1 MRPRTSG
8 HSLVGTNEGV
18 TYGDLV
24 HTAILRIL
32 YLLVDTT
39 EDTIPDDFYHLYPED
54 VPDNVKNLAT
64 TGIGLGPLIIGAVLI
79 VVIGGAMLGRRRQ
92 NR

>member
-1 MRPRTSG
+1 MNVRT
-8 HSLVGTNEGV
+8 
-18 TYGDLV
+18 TYGDPV
-24 HTAILRIL
+24 RAAIHRIL
-32 YLLVDTT
+32 QLLVDTT

-79 VVIGGAMLGRRRQ
+79 IVIGGAMMGWRRQ
-92 NR
+92 HR